1 MDKWT
6 DNPED
11 RTVDAIT
18 RRYKVC
24 RKRTEALCKK
34 HGGDDFSEPLPDD
47 VYRRVCDDIEY
58 LTIPKKLK
66 VLGGKVGESG
76 EVEVTFEKEKLVVKA
91 AKEKK
96 VKAPQILD

>member
-1 MDKWT
+1 MDKWS
-6 DNPED
+6 DKPED

-18 RRYKVC
+18 RRYGVC

-66 VLGGKVGESG
+66 VMGGK
-76 EVEVTFEKEKLVVKA
+76 
-91 AKEKK
+91 
-96 VKAPQILD
+96 

>member
-1 MDKWT
+1 MDKWS
-6 DNPED
+6 DKPED

-18 RRYKVC
+18 RRYGVC

-58 LTIPKKLK
+58 LTVNNPPPKGRGLK
-66 VLGGKVGESG
+66 
-76 EVEVTFEKEKLVVKA
+76 KA
-91 AKEKK
+91 F
-96 VKAPQILD
+96 VD